1 MRHGLS
7 GRDLSIVG
15 QVSDLRLMT
24 ARQIQAI
31 HFPLAEHDNSAAAA
45 RACRRS
51 LERLHRE
58 QLLIRLDRRIGGA
71 RAGSASFI
79 YALGPAGHR
88 ILALSSPRPRFREPS
103 AVFGDHTLAAAQLV
117 VELTLAARAGLVE
130 LLVCQPEPRCWRT
143 FSLAAQSTLLRPD
156 LFVSLGVGDFEHR
169 WFCEVDRGTEHLP
182 ALIRKCRVY
191 EQYYATGKEQ
201 AAHGVFGRVCWIV
214 PTVARAERLRTAIDH
229 DRRLTDELF
238 TITTTDR
245 AIAVLRGEP

>member
-1 MRHGLS
+1 MRDGLS

-24 ARQIQAI
+24 ALQIRAI
-31 HFPLAEHDNSAAAA
+31 HFPLAEHENAAAAA

-58 QLLIRLDRRIGGA
+58 QLLVRLDRRIGGA

-88 ILALSSPRPRFREPS
+88 ILALTSPRPRFREPS
-103 AVFGDHTLAAAQLV
+103 AVFGDHTLATAQLV
-117 VELTLAARAGLVE
+117 VDLTLAARAGLAE
-130 LLVCQPEPRCWRT
+130 LLVCQPEPRCWRP
-143 FSLAAQSTLLRPD
+143 FSAAAQPTLLRPD
-156 LFVSLGVGDFEHR
+156 LFVSLGVGDLEHR

-201 AAHGVFGRVCWIV
+201 AEHGVFGRVCWIV
-214 PTVARAERLRTAIDH
+214 PTTTRAERLRAAIDH
-229 DRRLTDELF
+229 DRRLTNDLF

-245 AIAVLRGEP
+245 AVAVLRGDP